1 MTSPAP
7 VAIAMDWGGTWARAS
22 VIDRNGEVLWNSR
35 VANPR
40 VANSKEAGQAALL
53 ENADGLLR
61 DAIAACGNRPIAGI
75 GVAVAGPVDA
85 ETGALFDPPNLPE
98 LDGVS
103 LKARWEPMA
112 GHPVWVGNDA
122 NLAALGEYHFG
133 AGLES
138 RLQGN
143 PPKTLVY
150 MTVSTGI
157 GGGVVERG
165 RMFLGANGMA
175 AEIGHMAIDMSPSA
189 PKCHCGATG
198 CLESLASG
206 TAIARIARSS
216 VTGIGLQDSLLA
228 TGEEESITS
237 ESVFQAAAKEDLLA
251 LSILDDVVQALGIGL
266 TNILHLYNPDLVVL
280 GGGVTVGLNQLNFLP
295 RLDAIMRD
303 RAMSQRHKDF
313 RLVASRLGDGVGMA
327 GAAAVVWEAVG

>member
-40 VANSKEAGQAALL
+40 VPGSKEAGQAALL
-53 ENADGLLR
+53 EGADGLLKK
-61 DAIAACGNRPIAGI
+61 AIAACGDRPISGI

-85 ETGALFDPPNLPE
+85 ETGTLYDPPNLPE

-103 LKARWEPMA
+103 LKVRWEPMA

-138 RLQGN
+138 RLQGS
-143 PPKTLVY
+143 PPRTLVY

-157 GGGVVERG
+157 GGGVVDRG
-165 RMFLGANGMA
+165 RIFLGANGMA
-175 AEIGHMAIDMSPSA
+175 AEIGHMAIDMRPSA
-189 PKCHCGATG
+189 PKCQCGATG

-206 TAIARIARSS
+206 TAIARIARSR
-216 VTGIGLQDSLLA
+216 VTSIGFQDSLLA
-228 TGEEESITS
+228 TGDKELITS
-237 ESVFQAAAKEDLLA
+237 EAVFQAAVQEDRLA
-251 LSILDDVVQALGIGL
+251 LSILEDVVQALGIGL
-266 TNILHLYNPDLVVL
+266 TNILHLYDPDLVVL
-280 GGGVTVGLNQLNFLP
+280 GGGVTVGLSQLDFLP
-295 RLDAIMRD
+295 LIEEIMRE

-327 GAAAVVWEAVG
+327 GAAAIVWEGVG

>member
-22 VIDRNGEVLWNSR
+22 VVDRNGEVLWSSR
-35 VANPR
+35 VPNP
-40 VANSKEAGQAALL
+40 KGAGQAALL
-53 ENADGLLR
+53 ESADGLLK
-61 DAIAACGNRPIAGI
+61 DAIAACGDRPIAGI
-75 GVAVAGPVDA
+75 GVAVAGPVDG
-85 ETGALFDPPNLPE
+85 ETETLYDPPNLPE

-103 LKARWEPMA
+103 LKVRWEPLA

-150 MTVSTGI
+150 MTISTGI
-157 GGGVVERG
+157 GGGVVDRG
-165 RMFLGANGMA
+165 RMFLGANGLA
-175 AEIGHMAIDMSPSA
+175 AEIGHMAIDTRPSA
-189 PKCHCGATG
+189 PKCQCGATG

-216 VTGIGLQDSLLA
+216 VSATSYPESLLA
-228 TGEEESITS
+228 TGERESITS
-237 ESVFQAAAKEDLLA
+237 ESVFQAAAQEDRLA

-280 GGGVTVGLNQLNFLP
+280 GGGVTVGLNQLDFLP
-295 RLDAIMRD
+295 RIDAIMRE

-313 RLVASRLGDGVGMA
+313 RLVASSLGDGVGMA
-327 GAAAVVWEAVG
+327 GAAAIVWEAVG